1 MNSMKRVIFT
11 AVAIVL
17 IAVCFIWI
25 IVSNGNGKGGKNMVS
40 DQVGFEGQEIKSMEL
55 KLGACEVQIKE
66 GSSFGLEYENLQES
80 KFHYSV
86 DNGVLTV
93 KYEENT
99 SVGIKFLSFNI
110 STKNAD
116 PTITLIIPANK
127 EFESVSMEFG
137 AAEVKVEN
145 ITAEELKLTV
155 GAGDMILDKLFVT
168 KEAKIKVGAGEIQV
182 KNAEL
187 ANADLE
193 CGVGELD
200 LEGKITGD
208 SKLKCGV
215 GEIDLVIRDAVQED
229 YYGDLKCGLGQ
240 LTFGDISISGSG
252 KKSYGSEGA
261 NRLDA
266 ECGVGEVNVKF
277 R

>member
-1 MNSMKRVIFT
+1 
-11 AVAIVL
+11 
-17 IAVCFIWI
+17 
-25 IVSNGNGKGGKNMVS
+25 MVS

-145 ITAEELKLTV
+145 IMAEELKLTV

-168 KEAKIKVGAGEIQV
+168 KKAKIKVGAGEIQV

>member
-25 IVSNGNGKGGKNMVS
+25 IVSNGTSKGGKNMVS
-40 DQVGFEGQEIKSMEL
+40 DQVGFEGQEIKSMDL

-93 KYEENT
+93 KYEGNT

-145 ITAEELKLTV
+145 IMAEELKLTV

-168 KEAKIKVGAGEIQV
+168 KKAKIKVGAGEIQV

>member
-25 IVSNGNGKGGKNMVS
+25 IVSNGTSKGGKNMVS
-40 DQVGFEGQEIKSMEL
+40 DQVGFEGQEIKSMDL

-80 KFHYSV
+80 KFRYSV

-93 KYEENT
+93 KYEGNT

-168 KEAKIKVGAGEIQV
+168 KKAKIKVGAGEIQV